1 MKQLNKLQTIVLLSG
16 AVLMVAGAGLY
27 VFGTMLMASWIFLVG
42 ALCFASMQ
50 MMQTYSGNNFTI
62 RRLRRIM
69 ITGDV
74 LFILSALLMVENSY
88 GLLLPCFSSFRPTD
102 TSITSLM
109 FTTIGC
115 SCSSLLP
122 CLRFIQLTEY
132 QASWLK
138 RQKNSKS
145 QCIYFKLHEK
155 FFLHR

>member
-50 MMQTYSGNNFTI
+50 MMQAYSGNNFTI

-69 ITGDV
+69 VTGDV

-88 GLLLPCFSSFRPTD
+88 GLLLPLFLKLSPDGYFNYVTYVHNNWVLLLLVAAMLE
-102 TSITSLM
+102 IY
-109 FTTIGC
+109 TTHRISGE
-115 SCSSLLP
+115 
-122 CLRFIQLTEY
+122 LTKK
-132 QASWLK
+132 AK
-138 RQKNSKS
+138 
-145 QCIYFKLHEK
+145 KL
-155 FFLHR
+155 

>member
-42 ALCFASMQ
+42 AFCFASMQ

-69 ITGDV
+69 VTGDV

-88 GLLLPCFSSFRPTD
+88 GLLLPLFLKLSPDGYFNYVTYVHNNWVLLLLVAAMLE
-102 TSITSLM
+102 IY
-109 FTTIGC
+109 TTHRISGE
-115 SCSSLLP
+115 LAK
-122 CLRFIQLTEY
+122 E
-132 QASWLK
+132 AK
-138 RQKNSKS
+138 
-145 QCIYFKLHEK
+145 KL
-155 FFLHR
+155 

>member
-1 MKQLNKLQTIVLLSG
+1 MTIVLLSG

-69 ITGDV
+69 VTGDV

-109 FTTIGC
+109 FNNNWVLLLLVAAMLEIYTTHRISGE
-115 SCSSLLP
+115 LAK
-122 CLRFIQLTEY
+122 E
-132 QASWLK
+132 AK
-138 RQKNSKS
+138 
-145 QCIYFKLHEK
+145 KL
-155 FFLHR
+155 